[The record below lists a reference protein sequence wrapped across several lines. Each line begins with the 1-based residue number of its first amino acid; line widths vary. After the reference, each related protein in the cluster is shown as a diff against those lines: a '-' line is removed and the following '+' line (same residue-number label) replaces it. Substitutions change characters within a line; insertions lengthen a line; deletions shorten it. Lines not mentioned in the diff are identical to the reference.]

1 MQRKIRRNGTIALF
15 HPPQTGF
22 HMLKLNTDALMATPC
37 DDEEVNMAMLCCH
50 GKNGEMFMLTRYP
63 DEEEVE
69 LTWDYEPST
78 LDGLKVTLSDTT
90 MLVELAPG
98 DADAL
103 GGKDQLQISHTTA
116 ASDLAEVEETLL
128 NILKGTGT
136 YTRI

>member
-1 MQRKIRRNGTIALF
+1 
-15 HPPQTGF
+15 
-22 HMLKLNTDALMATPC
+22 MLQLKTDALMATPC
-37 DDEEVNMAMLCCH
+37 DDEEDNMAMLCCH

-90 MLVELAPG
+90 LRVELAAG

-103 GGKDQLQISHTTA
+103 GGKDHLEITHQTPAEYMAEIEQTLQ
-116 ASDLAEVEETLL
+116 
-128 NILKGTGT
+128 NILEGTGT
-136 YTRI
+136 YVRA

>member
-1 MQRKIRRNGTIALF
+1 
-15 HPPQTGF
+15 
-22 HMLKLNTDALMATPC
+22 MLQLKTDALMVTPC
-37 DDEEVNMAMLCCH
+37 DDEEDNMAMLCCH

-78 LDGLKVTLSDTT
+78 LDGLKVTLSDATL
-90 MLVELAPG
+90 LVELAAG

-103 GGKDQLQISHTTA
+103 GGKDQLEITHTTA
-116 ASDLAEVEETLL
+116 ASDLPEVEETLQ

-136 YTRI
+136 YIRA